1 MPARTQAIFMTAWL
15 MTALLGIA
23 IFILRIFGGF

>member
-23 IFILRIFGGF
+23 IFILRMFDGF